1 MRKKYDYHSGAGQLQ
16 ILLPIL
22 WIGLLLIYIPIF
34 ADAKLPLSDV
44 IPMRLMFV
52 LGIGVSLVAYK
63 NIKSTYIEIR
73 EDGLFY
79 HSWRKKIT
87 VPWDSVREIKILGR
101 KHKIYTDYVNFSIGN
116 LEPADGPRKGFIGIV
131 KNQREYSEEVIE
143 EIKKHARHA
152 KITYSIFL
160 RPL

>member
-1 MRKKYDYHSGAGQLQ
+1 MLKKYDYHSGAGQLQ

-34 ADAKLPLSDV
+34 ADKKLPLSDV
-44 IPMRLMFV
+44 IPMRLMFA
-52 LGIGVSLVAYK
+52 LGIGVSFVAYK

-73 EDGLFY
+73 DEGLFY

-87 VPWDSVREIKILGR
+87 APWDSVREIKIQGR
-101 KHKIYTDYVNFSIGN
+101 KHKIYTDSGNFSIGY
-116 LEPADGPRKGFIGIV
+116 LEPADAPRKSFIGIV
-131 KNQREYSEEVIE
+131 KNQGEYSEEVID
-143 EIKKHARHA
+143 EIKKQARNA